1 MKNTTTSNTTTST
14 ASTTTINTIVTAM
27 RADLTRWN
35 RQEERANALSRRI
48 NAEMETADPD
58 RFAVLSK
65 RLHVVYL
72 HGEVAE
78 REGRNL
84 ASALGLIAYY
94 REEVIA

>member
-1 MKNTTTSNTTTST
+1 MKN
-14 ASTTTINTIVTAM
+14 TTINTIVAAM
-27 RADLTRWN
+27 RADLARWN
-35 RQEERANALSRRI
+35 RREERTNALASRI

-58 RFAVLSK
+58 RFAVLSR
-65 RLHVVYL
+65 RLRVVYL

-84 ASALGLIAYY
+84 SSALGLIAYY

>member
-1 MKNTTTSNTTTST
+1 MSNNNTAANTTSRSMDNII
-14 ASTTTINTIVTAM
+14 AAM
-27 RADLTRWN
+27 RADLARWN
-35 RQEERANALSRRI
+35 RQEERANDLASRI
-48 NAEMETADPD
+48 NAEMVIAAPA

-65 RLHVVYL
+65 RLSAVYL

-94 REEVIA
+94 REEVINH

>member
-1 MKNTTTSNTTTST
+1 MNNNINTAANTTSST
-14 ASTTTINTIVTAM
+14 VDNIISAM
-27 RADLTRWN
+27 RADLARWN

-58 RFAVLSK
+58 RCAVLSR
-65 RLHVVYL
+65 RLRVVYL

-84 ASALGLIAYY
+84 SSALGLIAYY
-94 REEVIA
+94 RGEVIA